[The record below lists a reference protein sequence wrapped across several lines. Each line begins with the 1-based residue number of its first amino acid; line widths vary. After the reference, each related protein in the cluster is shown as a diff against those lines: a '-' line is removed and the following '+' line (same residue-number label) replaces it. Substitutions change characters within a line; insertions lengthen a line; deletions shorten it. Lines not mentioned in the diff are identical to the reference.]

1 VEKLSIVNKF
11 VFFLNS
17 IAALLLLFSC
27 IVPHISLQSISFL
40 FIFSLAVPYLVA
52 VNVLFLSYWLLNGKR
67 QFWLSFLILLI
78 GYFSLGTFIKFF
90 DSTPESVE
98 KSLSVLTFNTQ
109 SFRGNS
115 RENNPQLSDNIVE
128 FIMEE
133 DADIVCFQEFDYE
146 KIRSKDF
153 KQYAYKYVNFE
164 FGVNSDKVIQ
174 AIYSKYPIIEKGS
187 LDFPNSSNNALF
199 ADIVVKS
206 DTVRIYNLHL
216 QSLKVRPGSIRREES
231 QKLLKRLS
239 NSFVKQQEQAGIVLD
254 HSKTTSHKKIICGDF
269 NNSQYSSVYYD
280 IKGDMK
286 DTFMEMGSGYGRTY
300 NFKFLPLRIDFILVD
315 GQMEVLT
322 HKNYDVKLSD
332 HFPVMASIKL

>member
-1 VEKLSIVNKF
+1 MGKLSVLNKF

-17 IAALLLLFSC
+17 IVALLLLISC
-27 IVPHISLQSISFL
+27 IVPHISLRSISFL
-40 FIFSLAVPYLVA
+40 FIFSLAVPYLVL
-52 VNVLFLSYWLLNGKR
+52 VNILFLGYWILQGRR
-67 QFWLSFLILLI
+67 QFWLSFIILIL

-90 DSTPESVE
+90 EATPESEE
-98 KSLSVLTFNTQ
+98 KSLSILTFNTQ
-109 SFRGNS
+109 SFHGNS
-115 RENNPQLSDNIVE
+115 REDNPQLSDSIVK
-128 FIMEE
+128 FIKEE
-133 DADIVCFQEFDYE
+133 NADVVCFQEFDYS
-146 KIRSKDF
+146 KIKGKDF
-153 KQYAYKYVNFE
+153 KQYPYRYVNYE
-164 FGVNSDKVIQ
+164 FGVNSNKVIQ
-174 AIYSKYPIIEKGS
+174 AIYSKYPITNKGS
-187 LDFPNSSNNALF
+187 LNFPDSSNNALF

-216 QSLKVRPGSIRREES
+216 QSLRVRPGSIRREES

-239 NSFVKQQEQAGIVLD
+239 NSFVKQQEQAEIVLE
-254 HSKTTSHKKIICGDF
+254 HHKTTSHKKIICGDF

-286 DTFMEMGSGYGRTY
+286 DSFMEMGSGYGRTY

-315 GQMEVLT
+315 KRMEVLG